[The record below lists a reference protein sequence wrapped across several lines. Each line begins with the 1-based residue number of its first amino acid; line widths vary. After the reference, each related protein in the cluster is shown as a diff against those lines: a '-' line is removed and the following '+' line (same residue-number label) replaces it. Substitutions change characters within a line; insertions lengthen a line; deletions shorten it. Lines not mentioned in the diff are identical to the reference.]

1 MARINISP
9 NDVLKKDTP
18 NKKYYKL
25 NKNLNGYIENLRCK
39 TTIFSY
45 ILMKNLLYIFLIS
58 SWKSA
63 GDIVLEA
70 GFWPRLCT
78 MSLGSLIPW
87 AWERAQWPK
96 MEPWCLPIKQYNAP
110 SLPTTIHLLMFEA
123 KGSLDKTALSAL
135 HLRSSVE
142 AVSE

>member
-18 NKKYYKL
+18 DKKFYKL
-25 NKNLNGYIENLRCK
+25 NKNLNGYIEKLRRK
-39 TTIFSY
+39 TKIFRY

-70 GFWPRLCT
+70 GF
-78 MSLGSLIPW
+78 
-87 AWERAQWPK
+87 
-96 MEPWCLPIKQYNAP
+96 
-110 SLPTTIHLLMFEA
+110 
-123 KGSLDKTALSAL
+123 
-135 HLRSSVE
+135 
-142 AVSE
+142 

>member
-18 NKKYYKL
+18 DKKYYKL
-25 NKNLNGYIENLRCK
+25 NKNLNGYIEKLKSK

-45 ILMKNLLYIFLIS
+45 ILVKKLLYIFLIS

-70 GFWPRLCT
+70 GF
-78 MSLGSLIPW
+78 
-87 AWERAQWPK
+87 
-96 MEPWCLPIKQYNAP
+96 
-110 SLPTTIHLLMFEA
+110 
-123 KGSLDKTALSAL
+123 
-135 HLRSSVE
+135 
-142 AVSE
+142 